1 MLINCSNH
9 PYEMWAQ
16 PQREAAKCYGE
27 VVDFPFPQVDSAWS
41 VEEIRRRVD
50 DIADRIE
57 ALEPDAVLAAGE
69 FTLLFMLV
77 DRLLG
82 DGVKV
87 ICTCSKRIAAAEM
100 KSDGT
105 VEKTSVFS
113 FEKFR
118 DYAYYRN
125 DR

>member
-1 MLINCSNH
+1 MLINFSNH

-100 KSDGT
+100 KPDGT

-118 DYAYYRN
+118 DYAYYRS